1 MTVPAVRREGRLT
14 RPERRE
20 QTRGDLLAAARD
32 EFEGHGFHRAS
43 LDRIAEAAG
52 YTKGAVYSH
61 FPGGKDELFLAVLDR
76 HIDER
81 VPTYAETV
89 LAADTLEA
97 SLRAIARHL
106 VALGERDPA
115 WTPLLVEF
123 WTHASHRDELRAA
136 VRERNERQ
144 LQAVAS
150 VIEALAARHGVTWAI
165 PATEVVRGSAAL
177 ARGMGLERLVSPD
190 APLGAMFEEQ
200 FVAQMTG
207 LARGIPAGAPAPKAK
222 KTGRKKA
229 KKR

>member
-1 MTVPAVRREGRLT
+1 MTVPKVPNQSRLT

-20 QTRGDLLAAARD
+20 RTRGDLLAAARTV
-32 EFEGHGFHRAS
+32 FERHGFHRSS
-43 LDRIAEAAG
+43 LDQIADEAG

-81 VPTYAETV
+81 VPRYAEII
-89 LAADTLEA
+89 LSQDSFEA

-106 VALGERDPA
+106 VALGAKDPG

-123 WTHASHRDELRAA
+123 WTHASHDADLRAA
-136 VRERNERQ
+136 VQERNDRQ
-144 LQAVAS
+144 MRAIAAL
-150 VIEALAARHGVTWAI
+150 IDDLAARHGVTYAL
-165 PATEVVRGSAAL
+165 PTVEVVRGSSAL

-190 APLGAMFEEQ
+190 APLGATFEEL

-207 LARGIPAGAPAPKAK
+207 LARSAPERAARVVTTKEA
-222 KTGRKKA
+222 
-229 KKR
+229 

>member
-1 MTVPAVRREGRLT
+1 MATRQARKPARLS
-14 RPERRE
+14 RPERKER
-20 QTRGDLLAAARD
+20 TRGDLLGAARVV
-32 EFEGHGFHRAS
+32 FERHGFHRSS
-43 LDRIAEAAG
+43 LDQIADEAG

-81 VPTYAETV
+81 VPTYAETI
-89 LAADTLEA
+89 LAQDSFEA

-123 WTHASHRDELRAA
+123 WTHASHRPELRDA

-144 LQAVAS
+144 ARAIAGL
-150 VIEALAARHGVTWAI
+150 IDDLAARHGIAWAL
-165 PATEVVRGSAAL
+165 PAVEVVRGSSAL
-177 ARGMGLERLVSPD
+177 ARGMGLERLIAPD
-190 APLGAMFEEQ
+190 LPLGASFEEL

-207 LARGIPAGAPAPKAK
+207 LARTKE
-222 KTGRKKA
+222 
-229 KKR
+229 KR